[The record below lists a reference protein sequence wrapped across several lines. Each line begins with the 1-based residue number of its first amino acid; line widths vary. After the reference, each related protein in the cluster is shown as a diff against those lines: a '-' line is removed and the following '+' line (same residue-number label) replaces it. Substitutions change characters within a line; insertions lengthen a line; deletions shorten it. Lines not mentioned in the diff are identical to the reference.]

1 MKLGLLG
8 YPLNHSLSPELY
20 RELLGSQLTS
30 YELFSFEEDH
40 LIPPLSFFNQHL
52 DGLNITSP
60 YKRHFVHEIE
70 IPSALVKSV
79 GAVNTLAFI
88 SGKTFGT
95 NTDLLAVVEI
105 LTNYLQNHPSLHILL
120 LGDGVMA
127 RVIEL
132 AAQDLGISVRQFSRK
147 LTPHFEQLD
156 LRPFH
161 QSDSQTLVINACSRQ
176 YVFHGL
182 THGDEIFWDLN
193 YAFIP
198 HQKTLPSRVNSY
210 HDGREM
216 LELQARAALK
226 FWAQYKA

>member
-30 YELFSFEEDH
+30 YELFSFEEDD
-40 LIPPLSFFNQHL
+40 LIPPLIFFGQRL

-70 IPSALVKSV
+70 IPSSLVKSL

-105 LTNYLQNHPSLHILL
+105 LTNYSQDYPSLQILL

-127 RVIEL
+127 KVIEL

-161 QSDSQTLVINACSRQ
+161 KSDSQTLVINACSRQ
-176 YVFHGL
+176 YVFNGF

-198 HQKTLPSRVNSY
+198 HQNTLPSRVKSY
-210 HDGREM
+210 QDGREM

-226 FWAQYKA
+226 FWAKYKA

>member
-20 RELLGSQLTS
+20 RKLLGSQLTS

-40 LIPPLSFFNQHL
+40 LIPPLSFFGQRLN
-52 DGLNITSP
+52 GLNITSP

-70 IPSALVKSV
+70 IPSSLVKSL
-79 GAVNTLAFI
+79 GAVNTLAFV

-105 LTNYLQNHPSLHILL
+105 LTNYLQNHSSLHILL

-127 RVIEL
+127 EVIEL
-132 AAQDLGISVRQFSRK
+132 VAQDLSISVRQFSRK
-147 LTPHFEQLD
+147 LTPHFEHLD

-161 QSDSQTLVINACSRQ
+161 KSDSQTLVINACSRQ
-176 YVFHGL
+176 YVFNGF
-182 THGDEIFWDLN
+182 TQGDEIFWDLN

-198 HQKTLPSRVNSY
+198 HQNTLPSRVKSY
-210 HDGREM
+210 QDGREM
-216 LELQARAALK
+216 LELQARAALN